1 MIGPAHVCRW
11 AVGADHDELAERQ
24 RIAEVQEQLDAQ
36 ADGEGLA
43 AEAGAGE
50 ETGLAEG

>member
-1 MIGPAHVCRW
+1 VDDDTSNGHGSP
-11 AVGADHDELAERQ
+11 ADHDDAQEREE
-24 RIAEVQEQLDAQ
+24 IADVQEQLDER
-36 ADGEGLA
+36 ADGDGLA